1 MAVTR
6 KPVAKPEGILA
17 EQASPDEATIR
28 AVIERGGTVAG
39 EGRTDEAVR
48 KLLQLRLPITLID
61 RIDGVRR
68 AHDVPPSR
76 HHWILEAIHEK
87 LGREEGDEASQ
98 RSAS

>member
-6 KPVAKPEGILA
+6 KPVAKPDAARADE
-17 EQASPDEATIR
+17 ASPNEAAIR

-39 EGRTDEAVR
+39 EGIPDEAVR
-48 KLLQLRLPITLID
+48 KLLQLRLPVALIE

-87 LGREEGDEASQ
+87 LAREGGDASG
-98 RSAS
+98 

>member
-6 KPVAKPEGILA
+6 KPVAKPGEARA
-17 EQASPDEATIR
+17 EASPDEAAIR
-28 AVIERGGTVAG
+28 TVIERGGTVAG
-39 EGRTDEAVR
+39 EGVPDEAVR

-68 AHDVPPSR
+68 GHDVPPSR

-87 LGREEGDEASQ
+87 LAREEGDAD
-98 RSAS
+98 R

>member
-6 KPVAKPEGILA
+6 KPVAKPADVTA
-17 EQASPDEATIR
+17 EAPPDEAAIR

-39 EGRTDEAVR
+39 ESGRPAEEVR
-48 KLLQLRLPITLID
+48 KLLQLRMPIALID

-68 AHDVPPSR
+68 THDVPPSR

-87 LGREEGDEASQ
+87 LAREEGDAGS
-98 RSAS
+98 

>member
-6 KPVAKPEGILA
+6 KPVAKPGPTNNDANL
-17 EQASPDEATIR
+17 DEATIR

-39 EGRTDEAVR
+39 EGRPDEPVR
-48 KLLQLRLPITLID
+48 KLLQLRMPTSLID

-68 AHDVPPSR
+68 AHVVPPSR

-87 LGREEGDEASQ
+87 LIREEGDADG
-98 RSAS
+98 

>member
-6 KPVAKPEGILA
+6 KPVAKPA
-17 EQASPDEATIR
+17 EAQAEANPDETAIR

-39 EGRTDEAVR
+39 EGGRPNEAVR
-48 KLLQLRLPITLID
+48 KLLQLRMPTSLID

-68 AHDVPPSR
+68 THVVPPSR

-87 LGREEGDEASQ
+87 LAREEGCADG
-98 RSAS
+98 